1 MGTTKRGKLFG
12 LIGVSMALLVTG
24 CGSASNNGA
33 AQGNNGESGGS
44 SPVTIR
50 LMNSLTG
57 SQPEALVFEP
67 LIEKFDQE
75 NPDINVRVE
84 TAAGNSIREKLLAEV
99 AANNTPDLFVHWGV
113 RRTENYLKEGKIADL
128 TELINNDEE
137 VKDRY
142 PEGAFTGVLYQGG
155 TYGLPLTDYSYYMLI
170 NKELFEQHNVEVPE
184 TYDELVTAVDS
195 FKQAGL
201 IPFAANNHS
210 ARYMMLTWLAQK
222 TTVED
227 LMDRT
232 TARVPFGD
240 ELLQAAEK
248 AVELQKMGAFPE
260 GKETLAT
267 AQSLELFNAERSP
280 MFYQLG
286 WTIGSINPDLMDK
299 LAVVPFPLADA
310 DAEQTVLAGTGFYLY
325 MSQDAYEDPAR
336 RDAAWKL
343 MKTLAGPEFG
353 QPLQE
358 QGIGIT
364 PIPGDYDISQT
375 SPVFQQVLEQLQEA
389 RTIPSMDE
397 QLLSQRVSEDY
408 WTLTD
413 QLSLQ
418 AITPQQYVEQFN
430 SMIAENPSIQF

>member
-1 MGTTKRGKLFG
+1 MIAISL
-12 LIGVSMALLVTG
+12 ALVVTG
-24 CGSASNNGA
+24 CSSAANNE
-33 AQGNNGESGGS
+33 AQGNGDAAEG

-75 NPDINVRVE
+75 HEDINVRVE

-128 TELINNDEE
+128 SELIEQDSE
-137 VKDRY
+137 VKDLY
-142 PEGAFTGVLYQGG
+142 PEESYNGVVYQGG
-155 TYGLPLTDYSYYMLI
+155 TYGLPLTNYSYYMMI
-170 NKELFEQHNVEVPE
+170 NRELFEQHNVEVPT
-184 TYDELVTAVDS
+184 TYDELVAAIET

-222 TTVED
+222 TTTEE
-227 LMDRT
+227 LIQRT
-232 TARVPFGD
+232 TANEPFGD

-248 AVELQKMGAFPE
+248 AVALQKMGAFPE

-286 WTIGSINPDLMDK
+286 WTIGSINPDLLDK
-299 LAVVPFPLADA
+299 LEVVPFPLADA
-310 DAEQTVLAGTGFYLY
+310 EAESTVLSGTGFYIY
-325 MSQDAYEDPAR
+325 MSQDAYDDPLR

-353 QPLQE
+353 KPLQE

-364 PIPGDYDISQT
+364 PIPGEYDVSQT
-375 SPVFQQVLEQLQEA
+375 SVVFQQVLEQLEQA

-397 QLLSQRVSEDY
+397 QMLSQKVSDEY

-413 QLSLQ
+413 QLSLE
-418 AITPQQYVEQFN
+418 AITPQQYVEELN
-430 SMIAENPSIQF
+430 KLIADNPSIQF